1 MVQEYEKRFGI
12 LTLENGKYY
21 KGEWD
26 NDERS
31 GQGEFHWGPDHYY
44 IG

>member
-1 MVQEYEKRFGI
+1 M
-12 LTLENGKYY
+12 ENGKYY

-26 NDERS
+26 NDERN
-31 GQGEFHWGPDHYY
+31 GQGEFYWGPDHYY